1 MWYLDSGC
9 SRHMTGNKS
18 LLNNIKKVAAGD
30 VTFGDS
36 SKGRIIGIG
45 DIGNDRVKI
54 SNVQL
59 VTGLKYNLLSISQL
73 CDNEYKVIFYPTH
86 CSILNKDGKL
96 VLTCPRNKNVYTC
109 DMGKIKNVC
118 LITTNDDPW
127 LWHRRLGH
135 ANMKLIKNLSAKDHV
150 RGIPK
155 LNYQKDHICDA
166 CEIGKQIRATHK
178 AKSMISTSRPLEL
191 LHMDLVGPVP
201 VQSLGGNSYT
211 LVIVD
216 DYSRYTWTEFLKAK
230 SDAFESFSALCKKIQ
245 NQQKNTIVYI
255 RTDHGNEFENSSFKT
270 FCDENGI
277 THNFSAPYTPQS
289 NGVVERKNRTLQEM
303 ANTMLNVY
311 CRPKYFWAKV

>member
-45 DIGNDRVKI
+45 DIGNERVKI

-73 CDNEYKVIFYPTH
+73 CDNGYKVIFYPTH

-109 DMGKIKNVC
+109 DMGKVKNVC

-135 ANMKLIKNLSAKDHV
+135 ANMKLIKNLSSKDHV

-166 CEIGKQIRATHK
+166 CEIGKQI
-178 AKSMISTSRPLEL
+178 
-191 LHMDLVGPVP
+191 
-201 VQSLGGNSYT
+201 
-211 LVIVD
+211 
-216 DYSRYTWTEFLKAK
+216 
-230 SDAFESFSALCKKIQ
+230 
-245 NQQKNTIVYI
+245 
-255 RTDHGNEFENSSFKT
+255 
-270 FCDENGI
+270 
-277 THNFSAPYTPQS
+277 
-289 NGVVERKNRTLQEM
+289 
-303 ANTMLNVY
+303 
-311 CRPKYFWAKV
+311 